1 MENQNLFFQVC
12 RIRSDGKQQKQ
23 EKATRS
29 IIIYIT
35 KWYNIY
41 YARQYDL
48 SRLNF
53 SLQNDVS
60 GFFFRL
66 LKKIVNPI

>member
-12 RIRSDGKQQKQ
+12 RIRSNRKQQKKKLQ
-23 EKATRS
+23 EIKLH
-29 IIIYIT
+29 IT
-35 KWYNIY
+35 VWHNIY